1 MALMKQRF
9 EPVAWLQYLAV
20 RAAFAVMQIF
30 PIDWGL
36 RTARVLSRL
45 WRIAAPRHYRRAL
58 EHLAASLGDHYGP
71 DELKRLASRSLES
84 VVMFAIEVVCLPRLI
99 SPSTWSR
106 YITLRNFDVALREML
121 SGRGAI
127 LVTGHYGSFELM
139 GHLIAALGFEI
150 VSVMRP
156 LDNRYLNEFLVRTR
170 RAVGLALL
178 DKKGAIQHSEE
189 ILQRGALLAFI
200 GDQDA
205 GRKGTFVEFFGRPA
219 STYKSIALL
228 AMSTGAPVVVGYAR
242 RFGNRAQYEVGVQRV
257 IRKEEWEAQDDPM
270 RWLTQAYTSAI
281 EASIRDEPSQY
292 LWIHRRWKSTPGR
305 KRKRKLRRS
314 PPDAGRLAGV
324 SG

>member
-1 MALMKQRF
+1 MLY
-9 EPVAWLQYLAV
+9 VAV
-20 RAAFAVMQIF
+20 RVVFAVMQVF
-30 PIDWGL
+30 PIDWNL
-36 RTARVLSRL
+36 RTARMVARL

-58 EHLAASLGDHYGP
+58 EHLATSFGDRYGE
-71 DELKRLASRSLES
+71 DELKCLATRSLES
-84 VVMFAIEVVCLPRLI
+84 VVMFAIEVICLPRLI
-99 SPSTWSR
+99 SPSTWPR

-156 LDNRYLNEFLVRTR
+156 LDNRYLNDFLVQTR
-170 RAVGLALL
+170 KAVGLALL
-178 DKKGAIQHSEE
+178 DKKGAIKHSED
-189 ILQRGALLAFI
+189 ILNRGALLAFI

-228 AMSTGAPVVVGYAR
+228 AMTTGAPIVVGYAR
-242 RFGNRAQYEVGVQRV
+242 RQGDRAHYEIGVQRV
-257 IRKEEWEAQDDPM
+257 IRKEEWETQDDPM

-281 EASIRDEPSQY
+281 EASVRDEPSQY
-292 LWIHRRWKSTPGR
+292 LWIHRRWKSQPGRRR
-305 KRKRKLRRS
+305 KRKSRPSTLGG
-314 PPDAGRLAGV
+314 GRLAPI